1 MKTQRAQA
9 KEASTERELYRAVL
23 TLSSCDELRAF
34 FRDLCTPAEVQA
46 LADRWAVVKL
56 LQRDLSYRD
65 IHARTGVS
73 LTTIGRVARSLTRGE
88 GGYATAATR
97 LKEARHG

>member
-1 MKTQRAQA
+1 MKSQRASV
-9 KEASTERELYRAVL
+9 KEATTERELYRAML
-23 TLSSCDELRAF
+23 TLSSSDELRAF
-34 FRDLCTPAEVQA
+34 FHDLCTPAEVQA
-46 LADRWAVVKL
+46 LSDRWAVVKL
-56 LQRDLSYRD
+56 LQRDLSYRE

-73 LTTIGRVARSLTRGE
+73 LTTIGRVARSLTNGE